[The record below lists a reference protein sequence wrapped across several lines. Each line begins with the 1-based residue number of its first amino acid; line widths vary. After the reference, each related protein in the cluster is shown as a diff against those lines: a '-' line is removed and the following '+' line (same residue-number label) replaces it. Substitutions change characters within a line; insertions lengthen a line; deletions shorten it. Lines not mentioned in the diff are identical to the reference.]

1 MSFSISIQRSTA
13 LTFVLVMLVMF
24 NVLAALNTLF
34 PSLSRDLWLA
44 GSAALRH
51 ADAYAVLLVAGGIL
65 ALGLRQAIA
74 LKILAIVIL
83 LYASHQ
89 LAMCAWYS
97 WQGSETS
104 PFLPLPVAFL
114 LGWFAL
120 CCWEGMESSRGIR
133 YLASLGWAAMLVV
146 AAWLLW
152 RAIDPAP
159 KPRSWSQLL
168 GIGASEV
175 VGVFIHG
182 LALLILASLARQQ
195 TRDTLERDPGMQEY
209 RSLFSHSSAAVF
221 HVLPDGTVVEVNAVA
236 EARLGVPVEELRGGE
251 FVDLVCRMLEWPNIT
266 EELSHAWR
274 AAMNGLCGC
283 RCRVASV
290 GHEARFYN
298 VRMVPI
304 VVDSEVCGVFA
315 VFEDISFWTETQS
328 RLAIMERCLEE
339 SSNGVVILDT
349 TLPGYPI
356 RYANAA
362 FCAMSGYH
370 MRQLVGQAPFPLL
383 GRIRRRELV
392 NLRRALSAHRH
403 CSVATQL
410 YRQDGQLLWC
420 QISMSPV
427 RDEDGVLT
435 HYVGVVDDISLRR
448 QHEQQLAWQAS
459 HDALTGLP
467 NRSMLADRLSEDVAQ
482 AWRQHRMLAVLFIDL
497 DEFKLINDTLGH
509 DVGDRLL
516 VSVAQ
521 RLEHQLRSGDSLTR
535 MGGDEFVLILA
546 GLESTEAA
554 EGVAQRLL
562 NALEQPHVIEGW
574 RLHVTASIGIAELD
588 EATSEHPHLLIQRA
602 DIAMYRAK
610 QKGRNQFRVFTRELN
625 ESLYRRLMLR
635 NELQTAM
642 DQRDL
647 QLYYQPF
654 FTQTGQVCGY
664 EALLRWEHPELGWIS
679 PQDFIAI
686 AEQTGQIAELGRWVL
701 WQACSDARQ
710 LVDARLMP
718 GRVSVNLSPLQFYRG
733 DFLLD
738 LMGVLSETG
747 LQARW
752 LDLELTEGALM
763 RDTQVSI
770 ETLDRLV
777 ELGITTAIDDFGTGF
792 SCLDY
797 LQRLPVTRIKLDKVF
812 IHAIDGHSGNAVVC
826 KSVLA
831 LARELGLMVLAEGV
845 ETQAQYDYLVSLDCE
860 AFQGFYFA
868 RPMPFSMLCELLLA
882 GPEKP
887 LLSTISDGRSG

>member
-1 MSFSISIQRSTA
+1 MSFSISVQRSTA
-13 LTFVLVMLVMF
+13 LTFILVLLMMF
-24 NVLAALNTLF
+24 NVLVALNTLLL
-34 PSLSRDLWLA
+34 PLSRDLWLA
-44 GSAALRH
+44 GSIALSR

-65 ALGLRQAIA
+65 ALGFRQVIA
-74 LKILAIVIL
+74 LKVLAIVIF

-89 LAMCAWYS
+89 LAMCVWHN
-97 WQGSETS
+97 WQGSVKS
-104 PFLPLPVAFL
+104 PFLPLPVSFL

-120 CCWEGMESSRGIR
+120 CCREGMESSCGTQ
-133 YLASLGWAAMLVV
+133 YLASLGWTAMLVV
-146 AAWLLW
+146 TAWLLW
-152 RAIDPAP
+152 HAIDPLP
-159 KPRSWSQLL
+159 ESRSWFSLL
-168 GIGASEV
+168 AVGAS
-175 VGVFIHG
+175 GVAGIFING
-182 LALLILASLARQQ
+182 LALLILASLARQ
-195 TRDTLERDPGMQEY
+195 RALGAPERDPGMQEY

-221 HVLPDGTVVEVNAVA
+221 HVLPDGMIVEVNAVA
-236 EARLGVPVEELRGGE
+236 EARLGVPDEEIRGGE
-251 FVDLVCRMLEWPNIT
+251 FVELVCRMLECPNVS
-266 EELSHAWR
+266 EELLHAWR

-283 RCRVASV
+283 HCRVASF

-304 VVDSEVCGVFA
+304 VVDSEVSGVFA
-315 VFEDISFWTETQS
+315 VFEDISVWTETQS

-370 MRQLVGQAPFPLL
+370 AWKLVGQAPFPLL

-403 CSVATQL
+403 CSVTTQL
-410 YRQDGQLLWC
+410 HRQDGQLLWC

-467 NRSMLADRLSEDVAQ
+467 NRSMLADRLSDDVAQ
-482 AWRQHRMLAVLFIDL
+482 AWRQHRKLAVLFIDL

-521 RLEHQLRSGDSLTR
+521 RLEHQLRGGDSLTR
-535 MGGDEFVLILA
+535 MGGDEFVLILT
-546 GLESTEAA
+546 GLEDIEVA

-588 EATSEHPHLLIQRA
+588 EATSGHPNLLIQRA

-664 EALLRWEHPELGWIS
+664 EALLRWQHPELGWIS

-701 WQACSDARQ
+701 WRACSDARR
-710 LVDARLMP
+710 LVDGRLMP

-738 LMGVLSETG
+738 LMGVLRETG

-763 RDTQVSI
+763 RDTQTSI
-770 ETLDRLV
+770 ETLDRLA

-831 LARELGLMVLAEGV
+831 LARELDLMVVAEGV
-845 ETQAQYDYLVSLDCE
+845 ETQAQYDYLVNLDCE

-868 RPMPFSMLCELLLA
+868 RPMPFNMFCELLQT

-887 LLSTISDGRSG
+887 LLSTILDGRSG